1 MSVTLH
7 VYDLSQGMASQMSPA
22 LLGKQIGGIWHT
34 GIVAFGREY
43 YFGGGICVDAP
54 GTTPYGSPVEEHVI
68 GSTSKSSEEFLAF
81 LRSVS
86 SRFTMETYN
95 LFEHNCNNFSDEC
108 SRFLTGKGIP
118 EYILNLPSEVLST
131 SMGQMIRPMID
142 SMQNGI
148 RDASIGHEVNLG
160 NGLASAPVAK
170 SAPRYPALDAL
181 HRAKIQLAKANRD
194 AIKKKLREL
203 DDSTDPE
210 SIQSLFS
217 YLETSSPANAFPALD
232 LIRLHA
238 LNPTL
243 SKTIQARLKWMLE
256 RYVLMKG
263 TGVGERASCMMVLRT
278 AVNLLFVGEVSGVLL
293 GGDSEVLVDAAVEG
307 LQHGHAQ
314 VRMAAVSLVLN
325 IAISVRHGTP
335 LDESSSVRL
344 VCALAERLAEE
355 TTSSSEVGM
364 LLGAIAAFSEGD
376 EDSKLLAKTLDI
388 DAQSIA
394 KREAGSLSAAALQ
407 LQELLNG

>member
-34 GIVAFGREY
+34 GTVVFGREY

-54 GTTPYGSPVEEHVI
+54 GATPYGSPVKEHVI
-68 GSTSKSSEEFLAF
+68 GSTRKSLEEFLAF

-86 SRFTMETYN
+86 PRFTVETYN
-95 LFEHNCNNFSDEC
+95 LFEHNCNNFSEEC

-118 EYILNLPSEVLST
+118 EYIINLPSEVLST

-142 SMQNGI
+142 SMQTGI

-160 NGLASAPVAK
+160 NGLGSAPVPM
-170 SAPRYPALDAL
+170 SASRYPALDAL
-181 HRAKIQLAKANRD
+181 HREKIQLAKANRD
-194 AIKKKLREL
+194 AIKRKLREL
-203 DDSTDPE
+203 DNSTDPY
-210 SIQSLFS
+210 SIQSLFN
-217 YLETSSPANAFPALD
+217 YLETSSQANAFPALD
-232 LIRLHA
+232 LIRLYA
-238 LNPTL
+238 LDTAH
-243 SKTIQARLKWMLE
+243 SKIIQTRLRWMVK
-256 RYVLMKG
+256 RFVLIKS
-263 TGVGERASCMMVLRT
+263 TGVGERASCMMALRT
-278 AVNLLFVGEVSGVLL
+278 AVNLLFLGDVSEALL
-293 GGDSEVLVDAAVEG
+293 EEDSEVLMDAAVEG
-307 LQHGHAQ
+307 LQHEHAQ
-314 VRMAAVSLVLN
+314 VRMAALSLVLN
-325 IAISVRHGTP
+325 VAISVRNGVP

-355 TTSSSEVGM
+355 ATSSSEVGM

-388 DAQSIA
+388 DTQSIA
-394 KREAGSLSAAALQ
+394 KREAGNLSAAALQ
-407 LQELLNG
+407 LQELLNV

>member
-34 GIVAFGREY
+34 GIVVFGREY

-54 GTTPYGSPVEEHVI
+54 GTTPYGSPLKEHVI

-86 SRFTMETYN
+86 SRFTMGTYN

-118 EYILNLPSEVLST
+118 DYIINLPSEVLST

-160 NGLASAPVAK
+160 NGHGSAPLPK
-170 SAPRYPALDAL
+170 SAPEYPDLDML
-181 HRAKIQLAKANRD
+181 HREKIQLAKANRD

-203 DDSTDPE
+203 DSSTDPD
-210 SIQSLFS
+210 SLQSLFS
-217 YLETSSPANAFPALD
+217 YLEGSSRGDAFPALD
-232 LIRLHA
+232 LIRLYA
-238 LNPTL
+238 LNPTH
-243 SKTIQARLKWMLE
+243 SKTIRDRVKWMLE
-256 RYVLMKG
+256 RFVLMKG
-263 TGVGERASCMMVLRT
+263 TGVGERASCMMALRT
-278 AVNLLFVGEVSGVLL
+278 VVNLLFVGEVSGALL
-293 GGDSEVLVDAAVEG
+293 GEDSEVLVDAAVEG
-307 LQHGHAQ
+307 LQHEHAQ
-314 VRMAAVSLVLN
+314 VRMLVVAAVHSRNSFSWYKLEFVCTGLTVLDSGLCGGLRF
-325 IAISVRHGTP
+325 AWRQY
-335 LDESSSVRL
+335 RL
-344 VCALAERLAEE
+344 
-355 TTSSSEVGM
+355 
-364 LLGAIAAFSEGD
+364 F
-376 EDSKLLAKTLDI
+376 
-388 DAQSIA
+388 
-394 KREAGSLSAAALQ
+394 
-407 LQELLNG
+407 